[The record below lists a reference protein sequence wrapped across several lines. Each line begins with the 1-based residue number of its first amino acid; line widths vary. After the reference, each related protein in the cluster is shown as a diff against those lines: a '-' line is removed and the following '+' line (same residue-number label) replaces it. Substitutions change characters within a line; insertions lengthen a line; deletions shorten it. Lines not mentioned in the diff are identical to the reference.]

1 MFGYC
6 CYYNYNTNW
15 LFGLGM
21 VLGALNNLFSS
32 NKRAYAYNNTPI
44 FSYPA
49 YTPYPQVQQ
58 NYNLVGDALLGLS
71 STAAYSGY
79 SSTPALSQIESTPPT
94 ANYNLVGDA
103 LTSLKTTASTPY
115 PCTGSYPSYITMP
128 PMIGVPTGAPYS
140 TYLNNATAPT
150 PTLLQIASRKTLH
163 STAAIETPNSTSTLK
178 LRTNNNKT
186 LNSAPSSTTSGSSKA
201 GNNSRI
207 TRSSTKV
214 RPSKDIINRVKQ
226 IAVKINC
233 DYKDLLGLIYSES
246 GFYTVTPG
254 WNGKSAIGLIQFT
267 DICIEDINKTYN
279 RHYTKQS
286 IAKMSALQQ
295 LDLAELALIRAKK
308 IAGFPANHRLT
319 AGELYAINY
328 APANARKDIVAK
340 RGDGLYEGNEGL
352 DLNKDGKISQ
362 NELGQRIKNK
372 SLSVIC

>member
-1 MFGYC
+1 MFGYY
-6 CYYNYNTNW
+6 CYYNYNTSW

-32 NKRAYAYNNTPI
+32 NKRAYTYNNTPI

-58 NYNLVGDALLGLS
+58 NYNLVGDALSSGLS
-71 STAAYSGY
+71 TTTPYSGY
-79 SSTPALSQIESTPPT
+79 SGALSQIASTPP
-94 ANYNLVGDA
+94 AADYNLVGDA
-103 LTSLKTTASTPY
+103 LTSLKTTPSTPY
-115 PCTGSYPSYITMP
+115 PCAGSYPNYITMP

-140 TYLNNATAPT
+140 TYLNNVTAPA
-150 PTLLQIASRKTLH
+150 PTLLQIATRK
-163 STAAIETPNSTSTLK
+163 SSNSNSTLSLSS
-178 LRTNNNKT
+178 NNNTT
-186 LNSAPSSTTSGSSKA
+186 LNPAPSSTKI
-201 GNNSRI
+201 GNNSRV

-254 WNGKSAIGLIQFT
+254 WDGKKAIGLIQFT

-279 RHYTKQS
+279 KHYTKQS
-286 IAKMSALQQ
+286 IAKMTALEQ
-295 LDLAELALIRAKK
+295 LDLAELVLIRAKK

-328 APANARKDIVAK
+328 APANARKDVVAK

-352 DLNKDGKISQ
+352 DLNKDGRISK
-362 NELGQRIKNK
+362 NELGQRVKKK
-372 SLSVIC
+372 SLSVVC